1 MAYKALYRTHRPT
14 TFSDVVGQRYIVETL
29 RNSIVKQKVVHAYLF
44 CGPRGTGKTTIA
56 KLFAKAVN
64 CDSFENEPCN
74 KCDNCIDIDGGMH
87 PDVVEIDAASNNGVD
102 EIRNLIDK
110 VKYAPLKAKHKV
122 YIIDEVHML
131 TAGAFN
137 AFLKTLEE
145 PPEHVIFIMC
155 TTEPH
160 KVISTILSRC
170 QRYDFEK
177 VSESDIFDRLRVVSQ
192 RSEIKISDE
201 ALRMIARLADGGM
214 RDALSILDQGVA
226 YAGSEEVNETHI
238 AEIYGLVSTREIL
251 QLIKAIGDK
260 DTNKVLACT
269 REYWKKGVDLKR
281 FTADIVEIAKEAGI
295 YAFTG
300 NKDLLERVS
309 LDEADEL
316 KVGTDKETL
325 ISIMEEFLDVLEK
338 YKVSI
343 NPIAYFEMAVLKLTN
358 GESNR
363 ETIPDSRMSNNPT
376 SINTVAEMAKKLTEL
391 GVEEETIVSRE
402 TETLVFEEQQAE
414 FVFETEK
421 LPLSED
427 TFDIE
432 QLLEVLVE
440 STKEIKEEDI
450 IKWKN
455 NNNFL
460 ASIEF
465 GKYANLVSGAE
476 IIAAS
481 EDNLIISVS
490 SKALSDEINILAET
504 DAMQEFITTL
514 VGSEKNLFAITEE
527 EKKTLIDEFIKRRDE
542 KTLPAPVFKE
552 KKSSKI
558 EEKNVEKTVLSRV
571 EELFGVG
578 NVDVEEEKVDD

>member
-1 MAYKALYRTHRPT
+1 MTYKALYRTHRPT
-14 TFSDVVGQRYIVETL
+14 TFSDVVGQRHIVETL

-64 CDSFENEPCN
+64 CESFKTEPCN
-74 KCDNCIDIDGGMH
+74 QCDNCIDIDGGMH

-145 PPEHVIFIMC
+145 PPEHVVFIMC

-177 VSESDIFDRLRVVSQ
+177 VSEVDIFDRLSVVSKK
-192 RSEIKISDE
+192 SNIEINDE
-201 ALRMIARLADGGM
+201 ALKMIARLAEGGM
-214 RDALSILDQGVA
+214 RDALSILDQGIA
-226 YAGSEEVNETHI
+226 YAGNEEVSEKHI
-238 AEIYGLVSTREIL
+238 EDIYGLVSTKELL
-251 QLIKAIGDK
+251 QLIKDIENNN
-260 DTNKVLACT
+260 TNKVLEST

-281 FTADIVEIAKEAGI
+281 FTSDIVEVAKEAGI

-300 NKDLLERVS
+300 NKDLLERISV
-309 LDEADEL
+309 DEAAEM
-316 KVGTDKETL
+316 VEGIDKETL
-325 ISIMEEFLDVLEK
+325 ISIMEEFLEVLEK

-343 NPIAYFEMAVLKLTN
+343 NPIAYFEMAVLKLTS
-358 GESNR
+358 GENIIEVVDEPRIS
-363 ETIPDSRMSNNPT
+363 DNPAT
-376 SINTVAEMAKKLTEL
+376 INTVEEMAKKLTEL

-402 TETLVFEEQQAE
+402 TEKLVFEEQQAE

-421 LPLSED
+421 APVVED
-427 TFDIE
+427 VMDIE
-432 QLLEVLVE
+432 QLLEILVE
-440 STKEIKEEDI
+440 STKEIKEIDS

-465 GKYANLVSGAE
+465 GKYANLVSEAE
-476 IIAAS
+476 IVAAS
-481 EDNLIISVS
+481 QDNLIISVS

-504 DAMQEFITTL
+504 DIMQEFITTL
-514 VGSEKNLFAITEE
+514 VGYEKNLFAITEE
-527 EKKTLIDEFIKRRDE
+527 EKKELINEFLKRRE
-542 KTLPAPVFKE
+542 EGTLPTPVFKE
-552 KKSSKI
+552 KKSI
-558 EEKNVEKTVLSRV
+558 IIAEEIAEETVLSKV

-578 NVDVEEEKVDD
+578 NVDVEEE

>member
-177 VSESDIFDRLRVVSQ
+177 VSESDIFDRLRVVSE

-251 QLIKAIGDK
+251 QLIKTIGDK

-281 FTADIVEIAKEAGI
+281 FTTDIVEIAKEAGI

-363 ETIPDSRMSNNPT
+363 ETIPDSRMSSNPT
-376 SINTVAEMAKKLTEL
+376 SINTVEEMAKKLTEL

-552 KKSSKI
+552 KESSKI